1 MKKLFTLL
9 ALLLLF
15 MTEAG
20 AQVYQSTPNKMWG
33 RWCYREQNGKA
44 LDAYEHPATMTS
56 MPNSSDI
63 VLAYYY
69 RIPAG
74 HVRADVI
81 WQNTYLRK
89 AVVKVRVIYPQ
100 TGQVLKETQFTND
113 DIMSNKELTTDLFG
127 DINFPADDFYRIEL
141 SCDNWSYVRAINY
154 FNYYHESELP
164 VLIPRNFGGTS
175 TYLSTWGSTDPE
187 APAGEAY
194 DWAYVELRCE
204 KDRQYPGT
212 YYMAIGA
219 LSGYMGM
226 QTVGWNSE
234 AGDYDRSVLFSVWDA
249 ANGDEMKVPEHMQSQ
264 ILDGNLQAVHTH
276 AGGEGSS
283 ASVMFQ
289 NNPIWW
295 KDGHWVSFL
304 LNTRPT
310 TRKVTLKARD
320 GSDSTFNY
328 PYTLMSVWYKL
339 DTMPDWRYMATIRA
353 AGRAENLS
361 AWHDFVEPFTSY
373 AGQKVHTVYHRHA
386 AMRSA
391 NSGRWYSRNKVTL
404 GNETYGR
411 DFHYDFG
418 RGATQKYENCFFK
431 DMGGYVHQH
440 DSATIVPLAAD
451 MSFVDTINLDRLNK
465 VVDKAMA
472 RDDYYNLEARVHQ
485 TAYQIPQARWKVI
498 DDLTSAYSSADNV
511 VDGNPDTK
519 WRASSPI
526 NYLALESDADQT
538 ISSIGVY
545 WTDQYNYRCHFMD
558 VYTSEDGKNWNLQFD
573 SLEIR
578 CLDSVEV
585 SLPHPITTKYLRFAF
600 YYKYTRSN
608 SLNINEL
615 TFRGAYQL
623 DSVKALAKTLIDEA
637 GTINNYSTEDLRDV
651 ISIYDNGNC
660 QDAQAL
666 ADALSAVSANGT
678 FMRNYLVT
686 KALHFA
692 KDHNYVFVNA
702 SGYGTLGADSIL
714 KQLSV
719 GGATI
724 DGALPQYSG
733 KAELTNPY
741 NNWLIMHDERY
752 SGYYLYNVAAKKF
765 FNPEAE
771 GKLSTEPATVL
782 LRPWGRSFYIASADA
797 KQVYGVDGTAEDFFS
812 VSAAANNKSFFNI
825 YDNMAYQTPNNE
837 VDSLKVLTD
846 SIGKFALYKSSIQ
859 GMLDAPVGVVGGFTS
874 EDARAALQAAYDN
887 ADTNPQAFINAV
899 ENADVIELDPEHTLY
914 RLKSTDGE
922 FTETP
927 FLTADAGLRLY
938 SRSESN
944 GPAQIW
950 RLTKK
955 NDGYRVSSQGVAIKP
970 LSENPS
976 EVVITTASMA
986 QSGTI
991 AFSEKSWGK
1000 FWLGAAEYAPAVV
1013 NATDSPIKTSSPNN
1027 NGDTW
1032 YIEPATNASI
1042 TLNSSGVGSTY
1053 YDYGYIAPAGLEVY
1067 AVDSVTSAGVLKL
1080 HQLNDTVP
1088 PRTPVILR
1096 GNPYDKFNVQIFGGN
1111 DTLAMHNLLRGVF
1124 FRNQS
1129 LQRGTFMTL
1138 GTTNGQPVMKKPALP
1153 VVNANQVYLPLTDDM
1168 PNLSTYTIDFDNVID
1183 GINDAHTA
1191 TADDANAPTY
1201 TIDGR
1206 RATNT
1211 VKGNIYIRNH
1221 RKVLAK

>member
-9 ALLLLF
+9 SLLLLF

-20 AQVYQSTPNKMWG
+20 AQTYQSTPDKMWG

-44 LDAYEHPATMTS
+44 LDAYERPGEMTT

-74 HVRADVI
+74 HVRADVV
-81 WQNTYLRK
+81 WQNAYLRK

-113 DIMSNKELTTDLFG
+113 DVMSTKELTTDLFG

-141 SCDNWSYVRAINY
+141 SCDNWSYVRAIKY

-175 TYLSTWGSTDPE
+175 TYLSTWGTTDPE

-194 DWAYVELRCE
+194 DWAYVELRCDKE
-204 KDRQYPGT
+204 KQYPGT

-219 LSGYMGM
+219 LSAYMGM
-226 QTVGWNSE
+226 QTIGWNSE
-234 AGDYDRSVLFSVWDA
+234 ANDYNRSVLFSVWDA
-249 ANGDEMKVPEHMQSQ
+249 ANGDVMKVPEHMQSL

-283 ASVMFQ
+283 GSVMFQ

-295 KDGHWVSFL
+295 KDDHWVSFL

-310 TRKVTLKARD
+310 TRKVTLKAKD
-320 GSDSTFNY
+320 GSDSIFNY

-361 AWHDFVEPFTSY
+361 VWYDFIEPFTSY
-373 AGQKVHTVYHRHA
+373 AGQKVHTVYHRHG

-391 NSGRWYSRNKVTL
+391 NSGKWYNRNKVNL

-418 RGATQKYENCFFK
+418 RGATQRFDNCFFK

-440 DSATIVPLAAD
+440 DSATVVPLAAD

-472 RDDYYNLEARVHQ
+472 RDDYYNLEARIHQ
-485 TAYQIPQARWKVI
+485 TAYQIPQVRWKVI
-498 DDLTSAYSSADNV
+498 DDFTNAYRSAGNV
-511 VDGNPDTK
+511 VDGDPDTK

-526 NYLALESDADQT
+526 NYLALESDEAQT
-538 ISSIGVY
+538 VTSVGVY

-585 SLPHPITTKYLRFAF
+585 SLPRPITTKYLRFAF
-600 YYKYTRSN
+600 YYKYTSSN

-615 TFRGAYQL
+615 TFRGAYDL

-637 GTINNYSTEDLRDV
+637 GTINNYSSADLRDV
-651 ISIYDNGNC
+651 IAIYDNGNC

-686 KALHFA
+686 KYLHFA
-692 KDHNYVFVNA
+692 KDHNYVLVNS
-702 SGYGTLGADSIL
+702 SGYGTLGADSL
-714 KQLSV
+714 TKRLTV

-724 DGALPQYSG
+724 DGALPQYSA
-733 KAELTNPY
+733 KAELTDPY

-752 SGYYLYNVAAKKF
+752 AGYYLYNVGAKKF
-765 FNPEAE
+765 FNPAAD
-771 GKLSTEPATVL
+771 GKLSIEPATIQ
-782 LRPWGRSFYIASADA
+782 LRQWGRAFYIASADA
-797 KQVYGVDGTAEDFFS
+797 KQVYCVDPSTEDFFS
-812 VSAAANNKSFFNI
+812 SAISGNNKAFFYI
-825 YDNMAYQTPNNE
+825 YDNMAYQTSNKE
-837 VDSLKVLTD
+837 VDSLKIMTD
-846 SIGKFALYKSSIQ
+846 SIGKLALYKSGIED
-859 GMLDAPVGVVGGFTS
+859 MLSAPVGVVGGFVS
-874 EDARAALQAAYDN
+874 EEARAALQAAYDN
-887 ADTNPQAFINAV
+887 AENDPGAFIRAV
-899 ENADVIELDPEHTLY
+899 EDADVIELDPEHTLY
-914 RLKSTDGE
+914 RLKSTDDE
-922 FTETP
+922 FAEAP
-927 FLTADAGLRLY
+927 YLTADAGLRLY
-938 SRSESN
+938 ARSASN

-950 RLTKK
+950 RLNKK
-955 NDGYRVSSQGVAIKP
+955 NDGYLVTSQGVAIKP
-970 LSENPS
+970 LSETPN
-976 EVVITTASMA
+976 EVVITSSSMA
-986 QSGTI
+986 QSGTL
-991 AFSEKSWGK
+991 AFSEKTWGK
-1000 FWLGAAEYAPAVV
+1000 YWIAAAEFAPAVV
-1013 NATDSPIKTSSPNN
+1013 NATESPVRTSSPGN

-1032 YIEPATNASI
+1032 YIEPTTTANI
-1042 TLNSSGVGSTY
+1042 TLNSAGVASTY
-1053 YDYGYIAPAGLEVY
+1053 YDYGYLLPAGLTAY
-1067 AVDSVTSAGVLKL
+1067 AVDSVTSDGVLKL

-1096 GNPYDKFNVQIFGGN
+1096 GEAYDKFAVEIFGGN
-1111 DTLAMHNLLRGVF
+1111 DTLGVRNLLRGVF
-1124 FRNQS
+1124 FRTQS
-1129 LQRGTFMTL
+1129 LPKGTFMTL
-1138 GTTNGQPVMKKPALP
+1138 STSGGKPVMKKPALP
-1153 VVNANQVYLPLTDDM
+1153 VVNANQVYLSLADDM
-1168 PNLSTYTIDFDNVID
+1168 PNLSTYTLDFDNVID
-1183 GINDAHTA
+1183 GINDATSTPA
-1191 TADDANAPTY
+1191 SDKNSPAY

-1206 RATNT
+1206 RAVNT

-1221 RKVLAK
+1221 RKVLE